1 MADSADFNCDRDSG
15 SEDEEPVPGA
25 DLGVVATATE
35 LGSHYVLCDVNL
47 GLSFRSC
54 KSSGKLSVHATSVQL
69 MEFFHYWTSKENGR
83 TYYVELKDREF
94 LECLEYQREWF

>member
-1 MADSADFNCDRDSG
+1 
-15 SEDEEPVPGA
+15 
-25 DLGVVATATE
+25 
-35 LGSHYVLCDVNL
+35 
-47 GLSFRSC
+47 
-54 KSSGKLSVHATSVQL
+54 